1 MFHAQ
6 SLLFRVWSDLHT
18 SLLLNPY
25 LYFLL
30 RDAEATTPR
39 HERLFGRVAEIN
51 TLTDYEPK
59 DLIEVNDTEVLP
71 MFFHRPSMT
80 STCVSAE
87 SIATPPLESDLDDQ
101 QIRDMLTYE
110 RERSKCRVKN
120 LTSDTVDISLAHWAV
135 QGEDEALSRL
145 SESENKAKLFLEE
158 ERNQLLSQAARM
170 PSRFCRMN
178 WKTNSVQSY
187 EIDHTNLGYEQSRR
201 EQVRLHEEFPQ
212 RERALRE
219 IHVRNIHEV
228 EELKK
233 VQEMRIDE
241 CSKQAL
247 RESQTTK
254 KELTSQIH
262 RVNSMNDSREF
273 QAVESIWSGGLSTFR
288 VKRQL
293 FQVLVVCRAATKACD
308 LTWGIRL
315 LHRVTFLTIHLHQST
330 QCRHRT
336 GWSMLHSVTQCS
348 QAQGDL

>member
-1 MFHAQ
+1 MKHYPDF
-6 SLLFRVWSDLHT
+6 
-18 SLLLNPY
+18 LNRKIRRN
-25 LYFLL
+25 YFLKSKGISCCH
-30 RDAEATTPR
+30 RQQECRADFAEWT
-39 HERLFGRVAEIN
+39 ERPIQSN
-51 TLTDYEPK
+51 
-59 DLIEVNDTEVLP
+59 
-71 MFFHRPSMT
+71 
-80 STCVSAE
+80 
-87 SIATPPLESDLDDQ
+87 
-101 QIRDMLTYE
+101 
-110 RERSKCRVKN
+110 
-120 LTSDTVDISLAHWAV
+120 
-135 QGEDEALSRL
+135 
-145 SESENKAKLFLEE
+145 
-158 ERNQLLSQAARM
+158 RM
-170 PSRFCRMN
+170 
-178 WKTNSVQSY
+178 

-201 EQVRLHEEFPQ
+201 EQVRLHEEFAQ

-288 VKRQL
+288 VNRQL
-293 FQVLVVCRAATKACD
+293 FQVLVVCRAATKECD

-315 LHRVTFLTIHLHQST
+315 LNRVTFLTIHLHQST

-336 GWSMLHSVTQCS
+336 GWSIHGILMLHSVTQCS